1 LRANP
6 AKIVW
11 RSSGAAQRAIM
22 FGLWTA
28 DVGSGLDIVVIGQE
42 VTDRYTEMTRL
53 NKSNIGQ

>member
-1 LRANP
+1 
-6 AKIVW
+6 
-11 RSSGAAQRAIM
+11 M